1 MHGEDTQ
8 NIFLN
13 SCLDNDQPI
22 ITAAHNSPA
31 VEGGSNVLLTC
42 NEAISQNEIVI
53 GFEWYKNG
61 SLIFGENKTILD
73 IGNQREANGK
83 YTCKVVTKYS
93 NTSQESDE
101 VLIAFTCKYV
111 LYI

>member
-1 MHGEDTQ
+1 MHEEETQ
-8 NIFLN
+8 NIILN

-22 ITAAHNSPA
+22 ITAINNSPA
-31 VEGGSNVLLTC
+31 VEGRSNVSLTC
-42 NEAISQNEIVI
+42 NEAISPNEAVI
-53 GFEWYKNG
+53 SFEWYRNG
-61 SLIFGENKTILD
+61 SLVDGENKTILD

-101 VLIAFTCKYV
+101 ILIAFICKYV